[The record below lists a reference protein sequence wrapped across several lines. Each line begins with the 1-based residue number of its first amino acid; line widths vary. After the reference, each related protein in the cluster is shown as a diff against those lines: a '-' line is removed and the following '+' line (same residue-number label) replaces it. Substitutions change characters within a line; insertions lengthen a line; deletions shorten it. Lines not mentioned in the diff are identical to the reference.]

1 MVLYVLSRIWKSGGI
16 IERDQ
21 SDGQLALKNHQKV
34 PAEVLKAAEPIF
46 SEIDSYLKSVEGM
59 DKPSQTVWKM
69 IIALC
74 GWQKN
79 ESISNFLNSDEKALN
94 LFIDYQVELTKN
106 GWTNIYDDW
115 LQYENDESNK
125 LKVELFNRA
134 VAFAK
139 GAKQ

>member
-1 MVLYVLSRIWKSGGI
+1 
-16 IERDQ
+16 
-21 SDGQLALKNHQKV
+21 
-34 PAEVLKAAEPIF
+34 
-46 SEIDSYLKSVEGM
+46 
-59 DKPSQTVWKM
+59 M

-79 ESISNFLNSDEKALN
+79 ESISNFLNSDEKGLN

-115 LQYENDESNK
+115 RQYENDESNK

-134 VAFAK
+134 VVFAK
-139 GAKQ
+139 GAK

>member
-1 MVLYVLSRIWKSGGI
+1 MVLSQIWKSGAEI
-16 IERDQ
+16 YRDE
-21 SDGQLALKNHQKV
+21 SDGKLALKNAGKV
-34 PAEVLKAAEPIF
+34 PGTVLKAAEPIF
-46 SEIDSYLKSVEGM
+46 DEIDSYLKSVEGM
-59 DKPSQTVWKM
+59 NKVDTTAWKM
-69 IIALC
+69 IVVLC

-115 LQYENDESNK
+115 RQYENDKSNK

-134 VAFAK
+134 VAFTK
-139 GAKQ
+139 GVK

>member
-1 MVLYVLSRIWKSGGI
+1 M
-16 IERDQ
+16 
-21 SDGQLALKNHQKV
+21 NKV
-34 PAEVLKAAEPIF
+34 DITA
-46 SEIDSYLKSVEGM
+46 
-59 DKPSQTVWKM
+59 WKM

-79 ESISNFLNSDEKALN
+79 ESISNFLNSDEKGLN

-115 LQYENDESNK
+115 RQYENDESNK

-134 VAFAK
+134 VVFAK
-139 GAKQ
+139 GAK

>member
-1 MVLYVLSRIWKSGGI
+1 MVFLVLSQIWKSGAEI
-16 IERDQ
+16 YQDE
-21 SDGQLALKNHQKV
+21 SDGKLALKNADKV
-34 PAEVLKAAEPIF
+34 PETVLKAAEPIF
-46 SEIDSYLKSVEGM
+46 DEIDSYFKSVEGM
-59 DKPSQTVWKM
+59 NKVDTTVWKM
-69 IIALC
+69 IVALC

-79 ESISNFLNSDEKALN
+79 ESINNFLNSDEKALN

-115 LQYENDESNK
+115 RQYENDESNK

-139 GAKQ
+139 GVKR